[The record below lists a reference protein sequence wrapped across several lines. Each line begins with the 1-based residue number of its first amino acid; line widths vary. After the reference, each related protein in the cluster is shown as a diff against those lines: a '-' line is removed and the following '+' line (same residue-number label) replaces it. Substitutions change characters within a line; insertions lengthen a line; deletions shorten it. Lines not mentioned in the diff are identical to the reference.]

1 MITLND
7 IKAAVVKITETVNI
21 PYCELWVNA
30 GGGLVVHG
38 LRETTNDIDAGC
50 SSYYFHRIAIHYG
63 LIPKELPKR
72 NNMPAVKY
80 ISIPELNIDI
90 HEEDICGIF
99 NLILVNDVWTY
110 DLHSLLKQKQM
121 LGRAKDQKDIDAIN
135 LKLALINGIY

>member
-1 MITLND
+1 MVSLVD
-7 IKAAVVKITETVNI
+7 IKTTLVKITEAVNI

-63 LIPKELPKR
+63 LIPKELPKC

-90 HEEDICGIF
+90 HEEAICGIF

-135 LKLALINGIY
+135 LKLASLNGR

>member
-63 LIPKELPKR
+63 LIPKELPKC

-80 ISIPELNIDI
+80 IRIPELNIDI
-90 HEEDICGIF
+90 NEEAICGIF

-110 DLHSLLKQKQM
+110 DLPSLLKQKQM
-121 LGRAKDQKDIDAIN
+121 LGRVKDQKDIQAIG
-135 LKLALINGIY
+135 LKLALLNGI

>member
-1 MITLND
+1 MVSLVD
-7 IKAAVVKITETVNI
+7 IKTTLVKITEAVNI

-63 LIPKELPKR
+63 LIPKELPKC

-90 HEEDICGIF
+90 HEEAICGIF

-110 DLHSLLKQKQM
+110 DLHSLLRQKQM
-121 LGRAKDQKDIDAIN
+121 LGRAKDQKDIEAIKH
-135 LKLALINGIY
+135 KLALLNGI

>member
-1 MITLND
+1 MVSLVD
-7 IKAAVVKITETVNI
+7 IKTTLVKITEVVNI

-63 LIPKELPKR
+63 LIPKELPKC

-80 ISIPELNIDI
+80 IRIPELNIDI
-90 HEEDICGIF
+90 HEEAIRGIF
-99 NLILVNDVWTY
+99 KLMLVNDVWTY
-110 DLHSLLKQKQM
+110 DLPSLLKQKQM
-121 LGRAKDQKDIDAIN
+121 LGRVKDQRDIEAIK
-135 LKLALINGIY
+135 LKLALLNGN